1 MNYINQ
7 RSVHSDR
14 LCAYRSAYYDI
25 SLEAL
30 LIGHEGKL
38 TNTHFSPTGLYA
50 SPRLLSTAAD
60 NSMIIWAPESQGLG
74 VNTIWLPKQRFGELG
89 AGRSLGMFGA
99 LWSTTSRSPSRN
111 PSVIT
116 NSWSGGLQ
124 RWRQCNEGEEVE
136 EEWVSAIA
144 PTGHALAV
152 ADLAWDPS
160 SSYLL
165 SVSTDQTSRVHAQCR
180 SQSEGSTVWG
190 ELGRPQVHGYD
201 LTCVAFLD
209 RLRFASGADEKVVR
223 LFDAPKGFAAS
234 LYGLGVTPEDLTEA
248 SSAVS

>member
-1 MNYINQ
+1 LA
-7 RSVHSDR
+7 HFG
-14 LCAYRSAYYDI
+14 I

-38 TNTHFSPTGLYA
+38 TNVHFSPSQLYE

-60 NSMIIWAPESQGLG
+60 NSMIIWAPEAQGQG

-99 LWSTTSRSPSRN
+99 LWSTSDRAARSDV
-111 PSVIT
+111 SVIT

-124 RWRQCNEGEEVE
+124 RWRQSSDDPDEEQ
-136 EEWVSAIA
+136 WVSEIA

-152 ADLAWDPS
+152 EDLAWDPS

-180 SQSEGSTVWG
+180 SKTEGSTVWG

-223 LFDAPKGFAAS
+223 VFDAPKGFAAS
-234 LYGLGVTPEDLTEA
+234 LYGLGVTQEDLTEV
-248 SSAVS
+248 SRAVMQAYTRS